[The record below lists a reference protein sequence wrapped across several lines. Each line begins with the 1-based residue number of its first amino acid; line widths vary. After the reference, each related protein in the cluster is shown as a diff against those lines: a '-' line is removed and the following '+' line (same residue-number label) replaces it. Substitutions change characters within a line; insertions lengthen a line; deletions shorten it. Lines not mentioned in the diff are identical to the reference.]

1 MKTLSIFMGIV
12 KYGLG
17 ASIAYSNPHHPR
29 PGDDHLEGGIFA
41 VDVAGG
47 FIFVGAAECLIL
59 NKAVV

>member
-1 MKTLSIFMGIV
+1 MGIV